1 MLFGFG
7 ARMAQRSDSEHPLA
21 AVPGLR
27 SISWRRVLVW
37 MFRLLAV
44 AWMVKGLSAWATIIG
59 LDTGPA
65 FETRSLQFQSA
76 TVYFAVI
83 HLVAAIGL
91 WLTSTWG
98 GVLWLMA
105 VLSQL
110 VLGYF
115 FPRTLAFSTS
125 FAIATGILVTAY
137 FFISWAAAHEET

>member
-37 MFRLLAV
+37 MFRMLAV

-76 TVYFAVI
+76 TVYFAVMF
-83 HLVAAIGL
+83 LVAAIGL

-115 FPRTLAFSTS
+115 FPRTLAFSTG
-125 FAIATGILVTAY
+125 FAITSAILVTAY
-137 FFISWAAAHEET
+137 FFISWAAAHEEN